1 MIIIILM
8 QIYVCQEYVDI
19 CKSSVSLV
27 CKWLKER
34 EERKKKRMF
43 AENRAMKNVVRASTR
58 YTKCDFDNE

>member
-27 CKWLKER
+27 CKYLKAR
-34 EERKKKRMF
+34 EEEKKEN

-58 YTKCDFDNE
+58 YTKCDFDNK